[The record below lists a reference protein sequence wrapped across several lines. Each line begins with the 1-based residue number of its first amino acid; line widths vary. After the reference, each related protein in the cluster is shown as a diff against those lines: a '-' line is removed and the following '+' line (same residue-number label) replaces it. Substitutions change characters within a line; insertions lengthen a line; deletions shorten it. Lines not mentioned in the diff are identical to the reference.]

1 MPHKDFTPQEELTA
15 DILTEY
21 GIRFVQQWDVPYTN
35 YIADFYIP
43 ELQMVLECDGAI
55 GHLRKADDKRTEM
68 ILSKAVDEV
77 KRVSRVDAMTKSK
90 LKEQIWQV
98 LTVLDQD
105 SQNANHK

>member
-1 MPHKDFTPQEELTA
+1 MPYKDFTPQEELTA

-55 GHLRKADDKRTEM
+55 GHLRKADEKRTEM
-68 ILSKAVDEV
+68 ILRKAVDEV
-77 KRVSRVDAMTKSK
+77 KQVSRVDAVTKNK

-98 LTVLDQD
+98 LIASDQGNPNE
-105 SQNANHK
+105 SPK